1 EKTYSQ
7 MLTQALQATARSR
20 SGEGAELTGVVQS
33 CIALWES
40 GLSSAVVDGGNVSRD
55 DLAMAAR
62 WLALEGNAV
71 FLIDGDKW
79 RLCSDWDCKAVAGE
93 PVAYR
98 VSLPGTFGPVAETA
112 LAGEVL
118 HFRIGCRLREPWR
131 GTSPLSRAPL
141 SGGLLAV
148 VEGVLSDTYDSAPIG
163 SQIVTTPE
171 DPEDEN
177 GTIGASFRGKR
188 GRVLLRETSAILAA
202 GGPTPQSDW
211 SPRDMTPDIAR
222 AGLPASHALTR
233 SGLVSCFGV
242 LPALL
247 D

>member
-1 EKTYSQ
+1 
-7 MLTQALQATARSR
+7 
-20 SGEGAELTGVVQS
+20 
-33 CIALWES
+33 
-40 GLSSAVVDGGNVSRD
+40 
-55 DLAMAAR
+55 
-62 WLALEGNAV
+62 
-71 FLIDGDKW
+71 
-79 RLCSDWDCKAVAGE
+79 
-93 PVAYR
+93 
-98 VSLPGTFGPVAETA
+98 
-112 LAGEVL
+112 
-118 HFRIGCRLREPWR
+118 WR

-247 D
+247 DPQASAQAIREAQRHLAQWTLQPIAGRMGDEITAKTGQKTTVDVVQAVHAYDGAGRARALATTIDALAAAKEAGIPIETVLAMQSAGNWDQSNM